1 MMRITAVL
9 LTLLGLVTIAVMAD
23 LAVSTQQIHSA
34 YAKAESKCI
43 ARHISYKVPRK
54 DITTKDGRCYVSYM
68 VVSK

>member
-1 MMRITAVL
+1 MGIGALLAV
-9 LTLLGLVTIAVMAD
+9 AD
-23 LAVSTQQIHSA
+23 LGYSSFKHEMQLKA
-34 YAKAESKCI
+34 AESKCI